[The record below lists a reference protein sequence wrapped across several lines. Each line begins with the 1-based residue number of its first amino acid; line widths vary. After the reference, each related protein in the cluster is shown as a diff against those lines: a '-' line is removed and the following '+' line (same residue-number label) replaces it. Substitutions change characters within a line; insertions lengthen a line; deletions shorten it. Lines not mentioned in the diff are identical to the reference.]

1 MVSSKGRSGLTGTWR
16 CDGLLREF
24 DNLLL
29 FLQSFLMLR
38 TVINVVFILG
48 LVASVEVMVMES
60 AEKRLTVGDGD

>member
-1 MVSSKGRSGLTGTWR
+1 
-16 CDGLLREF
+16 
-24 DNLLL
+24 
-29 FLQSFLMLR
+29 MLR